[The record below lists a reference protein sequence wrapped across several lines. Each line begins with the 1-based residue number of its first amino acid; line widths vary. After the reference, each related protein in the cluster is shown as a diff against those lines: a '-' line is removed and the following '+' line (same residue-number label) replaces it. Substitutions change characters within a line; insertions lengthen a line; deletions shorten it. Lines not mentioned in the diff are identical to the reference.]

1 MTKEEID
8 FTRRSSIKAIGSIIA
23 SIPGMGIILSPL
35 LSLYNDTLSDREIS
49 RIKELIENLF
59 TELAAH
65 KDDVKEEYLKNEDF
79 GGIFEITLRRVSEER
94 NELKRLAYKNI
105 LVNAIVKAD
114 KAFED
119 IDMYIRIL
127 DRLTPDHIEILRLIY
142 RPDLHSKNGQPINEH
157 EKSHTTEALFKKY
170 LQWTQ
175 VDKIRDCLYEL
186 EYMRLI
192 EALAGGMRN
201 MAQTSVSALQNAR
214 TTRGKALIDHIMQ

>member
-1 MTKEEID
+1 MNTEEIN
-8 FTRRSSIKAIGSIIA
+8 FTKHSSIKAIGSIVA
-23 SIPGMGIILSPL
+23 SIPGVGIILSPL
-35 LSLYNDTLSDREIS
+35 LSLYNDVLSDREFS
-49 RIKELIENLF
+49 RIKELIENVF
-59 TELAAH
+59 NELAAH
-65 KDDVKEEYLKNEDF
+65 KDEMNEEYLKNEDF
-79 GGIFEITLRRVSEER
+79 GAIFEIALKKVSEER
-94 NELKRLAYKNI
+94 NELKRLTYKNI
-105 LVNAIVKAD
+105 LVNAIIKSD
-114 KAFED
+114 KGFED
-119 IDMYIRIL
+119 IDMYMRIL

-142 RPDLHSKNGQPINEH
+142 RPDLHLKNGQPINEH

-214 TTRGKALIDHIMQ
+214 TTRGKALIEHIMR